1 MSKADVTILLK
12 KYLALISHKYPVQS
26 AYLFGSFARGFIH
39 DGSDIDVCII
49 SPAFGKDYFDEEMDL
64 RLETL
69 KVDSRIEPV
78 AFNPADFD
86 DKYNLLVHE
95 VKTHGIQI
103 L

>member
-1 MSKADVTILLK
+1 MSQADATIIVK
-12 KYLALISHKYPVQS
+12 KYLALISRKYPVQS
-26 AYLFGSFARGFIH
+26 AYLFGSFARGFVH
-39 DGSDIDVCII
+39 EGSDIDVCII
-49 SPAFGKDYFDEEMDL
+49 SPVFGKDYFDEEMDL
-64 RLETL
+64 RRETL

-95 VKTHGIQI
+95 IKAHGIQI